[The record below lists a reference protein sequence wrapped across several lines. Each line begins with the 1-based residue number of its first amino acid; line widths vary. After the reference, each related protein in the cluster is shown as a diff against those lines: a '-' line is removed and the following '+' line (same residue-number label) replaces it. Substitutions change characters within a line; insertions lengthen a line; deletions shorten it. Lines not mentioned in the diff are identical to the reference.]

1 LLAPVVRSQDYDA
14 EGQIK
19 VPLSRT
25 VDKPFGVETILDGNT
40 LQLTDGKIVRLAGV
54 DVVKPGLTTHNTRLE
69 KKSGLDSGKVREFAG
84 KPNWFIEQFVFETRS
99 SLFPSESG
107 KDETHPRKIRLEYA
121 NEADS
126 QKSKRPP
133 WVYVYVTLP
142 VYDNPNISSPQA
154 ADLEDALAS
163 ETREVMLNGEIIKEG
178 YGFVRQQ
185 KALKY
190 RKEFEMLQNIAQ
202 VNRRGIWGEG

>member
-1 LLAPVVRSQDYDA
+1 MLAPVVRSQDYDA

-25 VDKPFGVETILDGNT
+25 LEKPFGVESIVDGNT
-40 LQLTDGKIVRLAGV
+40 LQLTDGKTVRLAGV
-54 DVVKPGLTTHNTRLE
+54 DVVKPGLTTHNELLGKKNDLAAE
-69 KKSGLDSGKVREFAG
+69 KIKVFANKSV
-84 KPNWFIEQFVFETRS
+84 WFIEQFVFETRS
-99 SLFPSESG
+99 SMFLSDSD
-107 KDETHPRKIRLEYA
+107 KDESRPRKIRLEYE

-163 ETREVMLNGEIIKEG
+163 ETREVMLNGEMIKEG
-178 YGFVRQQ
+178 YGFVRHQNPC
-185 KALKY
+185 KY
-190 RKEFEMLQNIAQ
+190 RKEFEQLQNIAR